1 MWCCQQASH
10 AHPGCELLTHVLDV
24 SCHGCELL
32 THTLEVSC
40 SHTRPGSLIPR
51 PSLPPVFDCLQ
62 YMQKRILQAIKYWK
76 EWGYTVL
83 TQTLDVCYALCI
95 HWTTNTIIKFLPGKS
110 DLNFFFSCSFFLE
123 PGRQVCCGH
132 PLHNQVIL
140 HFTVIYAGN
149 IWLLR
154 TFSSQWMNS
163 PPLVLTLYPSC
174 LHTTLV
180 SVLSQ
185 PPPHTV
191 PHAPLMQTSTVPA
204 LSRGPLTNR
213 SAPLVQFWTAVYR
226 E

>member
-1 MWCCQQASH
+1 MSWMWAAMDVSCSH
-10 AHPGCELLTHVLDV
+10 TPWKWAAHTHVLDV
-24 SCHGCELL
+24 SCS
-32 THTLEVSC
+32 HTPWKWTG
-40 SHTRPGSLIPR
+40 HTRPGSLIPR

-62 YMQKRILQAIKYWK
+62 YAKTHTASDQILEGTRLHCAHTDL
-76 EWGYTVL
+76 GCVL
-83 TQTLDVCYALCI
+83 RTMHTLNYQHHHQI
-95 HWTTNTIIKFLPGKS
+95 STRKKWS
-110 DLNFFFSCSFFLE
+110 QFFPCSFFLE
-123 PGRQVCCGH
+123 PRRQVCCGH

-154 TFSSQWMNS
+154 TFSSQWMNL

-191 PHAPLMQTSTVPA
+191 PHTSLMQTSTVPA
-204 LSRGPLTNR
+204 LARGPLTNR